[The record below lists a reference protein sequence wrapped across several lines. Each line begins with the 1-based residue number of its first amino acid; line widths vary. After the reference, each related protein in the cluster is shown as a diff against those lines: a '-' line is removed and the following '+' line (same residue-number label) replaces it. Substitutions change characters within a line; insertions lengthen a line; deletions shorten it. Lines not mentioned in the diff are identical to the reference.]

1 MMPAEGVQ
9 PRGAALATLPQ
20 LLEFD
25 TGMRALV
32 AWLAAYGCAG
42 WMLSTR
48 LPMRRVA
55 LAAGGEEAVEA
66 LRSRAVACMG
76 RGDFEA
82 AFSAFES
89 LAALAPRDARA
100 RSGLGAACSA
110 LGDVSAACAHMRQAV
125 ALDPS
130 SGLASYNLGL
140 ALLRLAINVASVSGL
155 VV

>member
-1 MMPAEGVQ
+1 
-9 PRGAALATLPQ
+9 
-20 LLEFD
+20 
-25 TGMRALV
+25 MRALV
-32 AWLAAYGCAG
+32 AWLSAYGCAG

-48 LPMRRVA
+48 RLPMRRRVA
-55 LAAGGEEAVEA
+55 LAAGGDEAVEA

-110 LGDVSAACAHMRQAV
+110 LGDVSAACTHMRRAV

-130 SGLASYNLGL
+130 SVDYLHVDDEDAGEDAVAQAEATRGTEGRE
-140 ALLRLAINVASVSGL
+140 APVLLRTRRS
-155 VV
+155 